1 MGIVLIIIGIACA
14 LYGMTVMM
22 VGSGSKF
29 FLFWYVLAAVLAF
42 IGWALVS
49 GTWSNFPVV
58 ARRIVQVGGG
68 LFCAFLIV
76 TQVMVAKE
84 FNDRGEPDLD
94 YLIVLGAQVRPS
106 GLSVALKSRLD
117 AAYDYLIENENTTC
131 IVSGGQGPNEPMTEA
146 DAMAGYLIERG
157 LDSNRIIRED
167 QSTNTSQNIRN
178 SMSFINPAN
187 DHVAIVTNDY
197 HLFRGMAIARK
208 QGIAHVSGIAAGA
221 TPWYLPNNMARE
233 SFGLAKDFVL
243 GNL

>member
-42 IGWALVS
+42 IGWALAS
-49 GTWSNFPVV
+49 GAWSNFPVV
-58 ARRIVQVGGG
+58 ARRIIQVGGG

-157 LDSNRIIRED
+157 LDPNRIIREN
-167 QSTNTSQNIRN
+167 QSTNTSENIRN

-233 SFGLAKDFVL
+233 SFGLAKDFVF

>member
-1 MGIVLIIIGIACA
+1 MGVALIIIGIACA

-49 GTWSNFPVV
+49 GAWANFPVV
-58 ARRIVQVGGG
+58 VRRIVQVGGA
-68 LFCAFLIV
+68 LFCAFLVI
-76 TQVMVAKE
+76 TQVMVVKE
-84 FNDRGEPDLD
+84 FNDQGEPDLD

-117 AAYDYLIENENTTC
+117 AAYDYLVENDGTVC
-131 IVSGGQGPNEPMTEA
+131 IVSGGQGPNEPIAEA

-157 LDSNRIIRED
+157 IDPARIILED
-167 QSTNTSQNIRN
+167 QSTDTSENIRN
-178 SMSFINPAN
+178 SMAFIDPAN
-187 DHVAIVTNDY
+187 DRVAIVTNDY

-233 SFGLAKDFVL
+233 SFGLAKDFVF